1 MVVDRQS
8 KRPFPRGERVA
19 ERVQA
24 VALADE
30 FPGVIDAAMHGILV
44 HVLIEDE
51 KIEPKVAR
59 LLKKNE
65 IIVNRMEVVL
75 PSLEDVFIS
84 MVEEERVKV
93 LAEFEESKQ

>member
-1 MVVDRQS
+1 
-8 KRPFPRGERVA
+8 
-19 ERVQA
+19 
-24 VALADE
+24 
-30 FPGVIDAAMHGILV
+30 V

-59 LLKKNE
+59 LFKKNE
-65 IIVNRMEVVL
+65 ITVNRMEVVL

-93 LAEFEESKQ
+93 LAEFEERKQ